1 MPFLLN
7 SNFSPTAARIRTSR
21 SVAFSAAARAQAGW
35 VAVPAAIRPAMV
47 QIKGMRKIEL
57 GRNPAAGIVARD
69 AVGSK

>member
-1 MPFLLN
+1 M
-7 SNFSPTAARIRTSR
+7 
-21 SVAFSAAARAQAGW
+21 AFSAATRAQAGW